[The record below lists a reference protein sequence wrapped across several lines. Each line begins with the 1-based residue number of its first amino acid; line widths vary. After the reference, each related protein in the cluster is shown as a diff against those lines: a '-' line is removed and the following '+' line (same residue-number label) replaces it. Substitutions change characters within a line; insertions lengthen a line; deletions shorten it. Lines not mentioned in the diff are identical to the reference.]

1 MKKSI
6 GELIDE
12 LIISNIKVFM
22 LVDKVQKN
30 EHTKEDAK
38 RLQDVNSYRSQ
49 LKNAVNEWAKEE
61 RTEVKI

>member
-1 MKKSI
+1 MRKNI

-38 RLQDVNSYRSQ
+38 KLQDVNSYRSQ
-49 LKNAVNEWAKEE
+49 LKNSINEWAKEE
-61 RTEVKI
+61 RVEVKV